1 MEPINDE
8 IAREFRFFRVYK
20 DGRIEIFYKT
30 QKVPPSTDAITGVQ
44 SKDVTIQPEPAVS
57 ARIFLPK
64 IHDPAQKLP
73 VLLYLHGGGFIF
85 ESAFSPIYHNF
96 VGRLAAEAHAIVVS
110 VEYGLFPDRPVPAC
124 YEDSWAALKWLA
136 SHASGDGTESWLNKY
151 ADFDRL
157 FIGGDSGG
165 ANLSHYLAVRVGSLG
180 QPDLKIGGVVL
191 VHPFFGGLE
200 EDDQMFLYMC
210 TENGGLEDRRL
221 RPPPEDFKR
230 LACGKML
237 IFFAAGDHLRG
248 AGQLYYEDLTVLPIQ
263 LHPYYPIV
271 FISRVTADHCKQAP
285 SSSATAGR
293 LCNGSAVAVL
303 GGSTTSV
310 HRLCSVAVQRVCN
323 GCAR

>member
-1 MEPINDE
+1 MEAINDE

-30 QKVPPSTDAITGVQ
+30 QKVPPSTDAVTGVQ

-73 VLLYLHGGGFIF
+73 VLLYLHGGGFMF

-110 VEYGLFPDRPVPAC
+110 VEYGLFPDRPLPAC

-136 SHASGDGTESWLNKY
+136 SHGSGYGTESWLNKY

-157 FIGGDSGG
+157 LIGGDSCG
-165 ANLSHYLAVRVGSLG
+165 ANFSHYLAVRVGSIG

-200 EDDQMFLYMC
+200 EDDQMFLYIC
-210 TENGGLEDRRL
+210 PENGGLEDRRL

-248 AGQLYYEDLTVLPIQ
+248 AGQLYYEDLKK
-263 LHPYYPIV
+263 
-271 FISRVTADHCKQAP
+271 SEW
-285 SSSATAGR
+285 
-293 LCNGSAVAVL
+293 
-303 GGSTTSV
+303 GGSVDVVEHGEGHVFHLFNSDCENAADLV
-310 HRLCSVAVQRVCN
+310 KRFGSFINQK
-323 GCAR
+323 

>member
-1 MEPINDE
+1 MLFDFEEDE
-8 IAREFRFFRVYK
+8 VESGIGKLQRETRSRDPKSKTSWSDAAAKNLAVVLRFAIPGRSESLSSTCRLPSVSGVYVTVVK
-20 DGRIEIFYKT
+20 YLLLG
-30 QKVPPSTDAITGVQ
+30 
-44 SKDVTIQPEPAVS
+44 KDVTIQPEPAVS

-64 IHDPAQKLP
+64 IQDPAQKLP

-85 ESAFSPIYHNF
+85 ESAFSPIFHNF
-96 VGRLAAEAHAIVVS
+96 VDRLAAEAHAIVLS
-110 VEYGLFPDRPVPAC
+110 VEYGLFPDHPVPAC

-165 ANLSHYLAVRVGSLG
+165 ANLSHYLAVRVGSIG

-200 EDDQMFLYMC
+200 EDDQMFLYIC
-210 TENGGLEDRRL
+210 PENGGLEDRRL
-221 RPPPEDFKR
+221 RPLPEDFKR

-248 AGQLYYEDLTVLPIQ
+248 AG
-263 LHPYYPIV
+263 
-271 FISRVTADHCKQAP
+271 
-285 SSSATAGR
+285 
-293 LCNGSAVAVL
+293 
-303 GGSTTSV
+303 
-310 HRLCSVAVQRVCN
+310 
-323 GCAR
+323 

>member
-1 MEPINDE
+1 MLFDFEEDE
-8 IAREFRFFRVYK
+8 VESGIGKLQRETRSRDPKSETSWSDAAAKNLAVVLRFAIQGRSESLSSTCRLPSVFGVYVTVVK
-20 DGRIEIFYKT
+20 YLLLR
-30 QKVPPSTDAITGVQ
+30 
-44 SKDVTIQPEPAVS
+44 KDVTIQPEPAVS

-64 IHDPAQKLP
+64 IQDPAQKLP

-85 ESAFSPIYHNF
+85 ESAFSPIFHNF
-96 VGRLAAEAHAIVVS
+96 VDRLAVEAHAI

-151 ADFDRL
+151 ANFDRL

-165 ANLSHYLAVRVGSLG
+165 ANLSHYLAVRVGSIG

-200 EDDQMFLYMC
+200 EDDQMFLYIC
-210 TENGGLEDRRL
+210 PENGGLEDRRL
-221 RPPPEDFKR
+221 RPLPKDFKR

-248 AGQLYYEDLTVLPIQ
+248 AG
-263 LHPYYPIV
+263 
-271 FISRVTADHCKQAP
+271 
-285 SSSATAGR
+285 
-293 LCNGSAVAVL
+293 
-303 GGSTTSV
+303 
-310 HRLCSVAVQRVCN
+310 
-323 GCAR
+323 